1 MTVNLS
7 TTSLFVALMVARPP
21 TTSVVAKSSEN
32 DAHPVGESVVVI
44 LLTGDSFHDD
54 LLIVDCRLLCLVNIL
69 DGATQSTDN
78 PIVYTNRSLRPK
90 NFTITDRSSA
100 VGLYFVGCSR
110 SFV

>member
-1 MTVNLS
+1 MFHLV
-7 TTSLFVALMVARPP
+7 PHP
-21 TTSVVAKSSEN
+21 TTPVVAKSSEN

-44 LLTGDSFHDD
+44 VFPLAILSTT
-54 LLIVDCRLLCLVNIL
+54 IVERRPRCLVNFL
-69 DGATQSTDN
+69 VDATQSTDN